1 MKNLPVRRTKALV
14 DLDALASNL
23 RALKQHGAGTDMVLA
38 VKADAYGHGR
48 IPVARRAIAEGVA
61 MLAVANAQEFA
72 ALRGAGIHHPVII
85 LEDLF
90 PEETASLVA
99 DPQLRFNVSELPYAR
114 RLSDSAVAAGV
125 RVLVHVNLDTG
136 MGRMGLLTED
146 PVSAVQQIADL
157 PGLEVEGVF
166 SHFPDADDEDLT
178 LARAQLEAFE
188 QIVSDLDAAGV
199 RVRYRHMANSAAI
212 MMFGRKASF
221 DLLRPGV
228 SAYGMYPST
237 PVAEKMKDS
246 LSLTPC
252 LKLVSSIVKLTTY
265 DREWTVGYGRSYKV
279 GPGSRIAVVPI
290 GYGDGYRRALSN
302 QGTAVVH
309 GMRVPVCGRVSMD
322 MITLDLTDLP
332 EEPQVGDEVVL
343 LGRQSWPEDTP
354 DAPPEDTLEGAT
366 RERATAKAP
375 RRGTRAAAVYAEEM
389 AEQIGTIS
397 YEVTCGFTPRVPR
410 VYRGRRS

>member
-1 MKNLPVRRTKALV
+1 MENLPVRRTKALV

-23 RALKQHGAGTDMVLA
+23 RALKRYGADTDMVLA

-72 ALRGAGIHHPVII
+72 ALRAAGIHHPVII

-90 PEETASLVA
+90 PEETAALIDDTHV
-99 DPQLRFNVSELPYAR
+99 RFNVSQLSYAR
-114 RLSDSAVAAGV
+114 MLSQTAVAGGV
-125 RVLVHVNLDTG
+125 RARVHVNLDTG
-136 MGRMGLLTED
+136 MGRMGLLSDD
-146 PVSAVQQIADL
+146 PVGAVREIADL

-178 LARAQLEAFE
+178 LARAQLEAFQ
-188 QIVSDLDAAGV
+188 QIVSDLEAADLH
-199 RVRYRHMANSAAI
+199 VRYRHIANSAAI
-212 MMFGRKASF
+212 MMFGTEASF

-237 PVAEKMKDS
+237 PVAEKMRDS
-246 LSLTPC
+246 LSLRPC
-252 LKLVSSIVKLTTY
+252 MKLVSSIVKLTTY

-309 GMRVPVCGRVSMD
+309 GTRVPVCGRVSMD

-332 EEPQVGDEVVL
+332 EEPRVGDEVVL

-354 DAPPEDTLEGAT
+354 QGAT
-366 RERATAKAP
+366 REDS
-375 RRGTRAAAVYAEEM
+375 TRAGAAAEGPERGSRTAAVYAEEM

-397 YEVTCGFTPRVPR
+397 YEITCGFTPRVPR
-410 VYRGRRS
+410 VYSGRRP